1 MTQSV
6 RDVIAKEVLQ
16 VAADPAIKER
26 LGSVGQVLAAGNA
39 ADFEAAL
46 AEQHQTIVRIGKALG
61 VTLSVP

>member
-1 MTQSV
+1 V
-6 RDVIAKEVLQ
+6 
-16 VAADPAIKER
+16 
-26 LGSVGQVLAAGNA
+26 AAGNA